1 MNNSIISNYES
12 FYCNKDHSKVY
23 PTEFVVRTFL
33 ADYPQLKFK
42 KPDPK
47 SRILDIGSR
56 DGRPTM
62 ACHMSTWFTFKSEF
76 G

>member
-1 MNNSIISNYES
+1 VNNSIISNYET
-12 FYCNKDHSKVY
+12 FYSKKNHLKVY

-47 SRILDIGSR
+47 SRILDIG
-56 DGRPTM
+56 
-62 ACHMSTWFTFKSEF
+62 F
-76 G
+76 GGKVK